1 MNYWE
6 RISTNS
12 MIERPFEYETHPT
25 YPDRVNLKK
34 RRKFMH
40 WRTYMR
46 LGLYLHINMPDLTFG
61 GFRVR

>member
-12 MIERPFEYETHPT
+12 MIVRPFEYETHPP
-25 YPDRVNLKK
+25 YPALKNLKERHK
-34 RRKFMH
+34 FIYRR
-40 WRTYMR
+40 TSIR
-46 LGLYLHINMPDLTFG
+46 LGFYLHINVPDLTFG